1 MFHELF
7 SSAESKKYK
16 FDENEK
22 LRSVTF
28 ITDGITYVKTFNYD
42 DMDEKLVSR
51 VITGNGQ
58 TLTETLT
65 YYDKKKHFAS
75 CEITTA

>member
-7 SSAESKKYK
+7 SLAESKKYK
-16 FDENEK
+16 FDGDK

-28 ITDGITYVKTFNYD
+28 ITDGITYIKTFNYD

-65 YYDKKKHFAS
+65 YHDKKKSFAS